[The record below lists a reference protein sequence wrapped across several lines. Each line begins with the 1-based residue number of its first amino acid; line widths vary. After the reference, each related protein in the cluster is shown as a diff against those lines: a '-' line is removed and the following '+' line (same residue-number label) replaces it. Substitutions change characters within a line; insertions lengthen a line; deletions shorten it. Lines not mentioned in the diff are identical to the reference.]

1 MLRLDEIKITNII
14 DMQSTVKDRLTLMNK
29 VYHFL
34 ILSMTVCLLG
44 CNKNKDYTQIDEDL
58 IQEYIADNNLDA
70 IATGSGLYYV
80 IETTGNGIFPDL
92 SSVVTVAYTGEL
104 TDGSVFDQSSSA
116 GISFTLT
123 NVIQGWQEG
132 IPLFSEGGT
141 GKLLIPSALGYGN
154 NAIGSIPANSVLI
167 FDIELLDVD

>member
-1 MLRLDEIKITNII
+1 MKNLNNILI
-14 DMQSTVKDRLTLMNK
+14 LTLAI
-29 VYHFL
+29 L
-34 ILSMTVCLLG
+34 IFSCS
-44 CNKNKDYTQIDEDL
+44 KNKDYTQIDEDI

-70 IATGSGLYYV
+70 VATGSGLYYV
-80 IETTGNGIFPDL
+80 IETTGNGVFPDL
-92 SSVVTVAYTGEL
+92 SSVVTVAYTGKL
-104 TDGSVFDQSSSA
+104 TDGIIFDQSSSV
-116 GISFTLT
+116 GISFPLT